1 MLTHEHAIMLENMTM
16 TDLVALDAEVT
27 TAINNRRN
35 EGRTA
40 LMAEFEARAVALG
53 LTRAQLYGTTN
64 AAQPKKAR
72 AGVSEIRS
80 VRFRSP
86 AGLTWTGRGRKP
98 TWLTTAEAAGE
109 NVEAFRVA
117 A

>member
-1 MLTHEHAIMLENMTM
+1 MLDTQLAIMIENMTM
-16 TDLVALDAEVT
+16 TELVDLDAEIT
-27 TAINNRRN
+27 KAINSRRD
-35 EGRTA
+35 EGRTS
-40 LMAEFEARAVALG
+40 LMAEFEARATALG
-53 LTRAQLYGTTN
+53 LTRAQLYGASN
-64 AAQPKKAR
+64 AVQPKKAR
-72 AGVSEIRS
+72 TVPAEIHG

-98 TWLTTAEAAGE
+98 NWLTTAEATGE

>member
-1 MLTHEHAIMLENMTM
+1 MLIHEHAVMLENMTM
-16 TDLVALDAEVT
+16 TELVAFDAAVT
-27 TAINNRRN
+27 KAINSRRD
-35 EGRTA
+35 ESRTA
-40 LMAEFEARAVALG
+40 LMAEFEARATALG
-53 LTRAQLYGTTN
+53 LTRAQLYGAKDT
-64 AAQPKKAR
+64 AQPKKAR
-72 AGVSEIRS
+72 AGTSEIRG

-98 TWLTTAEAAGE
+98 NWLTTAEAAGQ

>member
-1 MLTHEHAIMLENMTM
+1 MLTHEHAIMLESMTM
-16 TDLVALDAEVT
+16 TELVDLDAEVT
-27 TAINNRRN
+27 KAINSRRD

-40 LMAEFEARAVALG
+40 LMAEFEARATALG
-53 LTRAQLYGTTN
+53 LTRAQLYGAKD
-64 AAQPKKAR
+64 AAQPRKAR
-72 AGVSEIRS
+72 TVSAEIHG

-98 TWLTTAEAAGE
+98 NWLTTAEAAGE